1 MKKIISVLAAT
12 IACLFLFAACSAQV
26 VLSLNP
32 NWTDNGSVAAPAG
45 FHETLTYGVSFEKDD
60 LGTLAIHVAEG
71 SSYVMETTVES
82 SFIDHNGT
90 NQGAVYKLTTT
101 LTLCGSFADNDGN
114 VLHEFGTSGD
124 DANDRPDEIKTT
136 VWFHSLDGGRNLRPI
151 RSETTG
157 YYHALDSTSG
167 YTLSVTNFKATIEY
181 NNSATSAT
189 VQLENLWTEE
199 ELSGDNAKINAYTVR
214 SSLPR
219 TQSFSVSDL
228 QKNYSGFDAGQLY
241 FVGRGIS
248 FSENGS
254 NTVTLASIYGKL
266 QCALTC
272 GEFADLS
279 CNFTVKAG
287 ETVTTVTT
295 VNTAPVTFTNSGNG
309 QNRGPSRTVNYA
321 RATDASSG
329 YYNVPVRISETFAYD
344 VGNLVFTLQSIAR

>member
-1 MKKIISVLAAT
+1 MKKIISVLAAML
-12 IACLFLFAACSAQV
+12 ACLFLFAACSAQV

-32 NWTDNGSVAAPAG
+32 NWTDNGSVPAPTD

-60 LGTLAIHVAEG
+60 LGTLSLNVAEG
-71 SSYVMETTVES
+71 SSYVMETTVKPS
-82 SFIDHNGT
+82 YRAPDGNRY
-90 NQGAVYKLTTT
+90 AVYELTTT
-101 LTLCGSFADNDGN
+101 LTLRGSFTDNDGN
-114 VLHEFGTSGD
+114 VLHEFGTTGD

-151 RSETTG
+151 RSETKG

-167 YTLSVTNFKATIEY
+167 YTLSVTKFKATIEY

-199 ELSGDNAKINAYTVR
+199 ELSGDNAKINDYTVR

-219 TQSFSVSDL
+219 TQSFSVGDL

-279 CNFTVKAG
+279 CNFTVNGG
-287 ETVTTVTT
+287 EPVTT

>member
-1 MKKIISVLAAT
+1 M
-12 IACLFLFAACSAQV
+12 
-26 VLSLNP
+26 
-32 NWTDNGSVAAPAG
+32 
-45 FHETLTYGVSFEKDD
+45 
-60 LGTLAIHVAEG
+60 
-71 SSYVMETTVES
+71 
-82 SFIDHNGT
+82 
-90 NQGAVYKLTTT
+90 
-101 LTLCGSFADNDGN
+101 
-114 VLHEFGTSGD
+114 
-124 DANDRPDEIKTT
+124 
-136 VWFHSLDGGRNLRPI
+136 
-151 RSETTG
+151 
-157 YYHALDSTSG
+157 
-167 YTLSVTNFKATIEY
+167 TNFKATIEY

-219 TQSFSVSDL
+219 TQSFSVGDL

-279 CNFTVKAG
+279 CNFTVNGG
-287 ETVTTVTT
+287 EPVTT

-321 RATDASSG
+321 RATDASFG

>member
-1 MKKIISVLAAT
+1 MKKIISVLAAA

-26 VLSLNP
+26 VLPLNP

-60 LGTLAIHVAEG
+60 LGTLAIRVAEG

-199 ELSGDNAKINAYTVR
+199 ELSGDNAKINDYTVR

-248 FSENGS
+248 FSENSS
-254 NTVTLASIYGKL
+254 NTVTLASVYGKL

-279 CNFTVKAG
+279 CNFTVNGG
-287 ETVTTVTT
+287 EPVTT

>member
-1 MKKIISVLAAT
+1 ML
-12 IACLFLFAACSAQV
+12 ACLFLFAACSAQV

-32 NWTDNGSVAAPAG
+32 NWTDNGSVSAPTD

-71 SSYVMETTVES
+71 SSYVMETTVEPS
-82 SFIDHNGT
+82 YTAPDEKNY
-90 NQGAVYKLTTT
+90 AVYKLTTT
-101 LTLCGSFADNDGN
+101 LTLRGSFTDNDGN

-199 ELSGDNAKINAYTVR
+199 ELSGDNAKINDYTVR

-219 TQSFSVSDL
+219 TQSFSVGDL